1 MSEMHNESQPIK
13 FVVNPDFSLQ
23 RLPGSGMTVPTVG
36 NTQVYHMT
44 GDFDRPMVTN
54 TNNARSVHSH
64 PIQSGYLGLA
74 SGANPG
80 QIESATQVRDGLA
93 SRRLKTEMHT
103 QETPAYVFGDVAVD
117 PRVVQNAGQFDIP
130 TSIGRDLLT
139 YRTSFNSGGHI
150 IWPLGPRDG
159 IPTRVMN
166 RNIVNLCK

>member
-1 MSEMHNESQPIK
+1 MSEMHNESQPIR

-54 TNNARSVHSH
+54 TNTARLVQAH
-64 PIQSGYLGLA
+64 PVRPGYLGLA
-74 SGANPG
+74 SGVNPA

-93 SRRLKTEMHT
+93 SRCLKTELYTHEM
-103 QETPAYVFGDVAVD
+103 PSYIYGDVSVD
-117 PRVVQNAGQFDIP
+117 PRIVQNGGQFDIP

-166 RNIVNLCK
+166 RNIVNLCQ

>member
-1 MSEMHNESQPIK
+1 MHNETQPIR
-13 FVVNPDFSLQ
+13 FVVSPEFSLQ

-36 NTQVYHMT
+36 NSQVYHMT
-44 GDFDRPMVTN
+44 GDFDRPMVTK
-54 TNNARSVHSH
+54 TNNAKLESSH
-64 PIQSGYLGLA
+64 PLAPGYFGLA
-74 SGANPG
+74 SGANPA

-93 SRRLKTEMHT
+93 SRCLKTELYTHEM
-103 QETPAYVFGDVAVD
+103 PSYIYGDVSVD
-117 PRVVQNAGQFDIP
+117 PRIVQNGGQFDIP

-166 RNIVNLCK
+166 RNIVNLCQ